1 MDLDGIRFFVAV
13 AEGGSFT
20 RAGEALGVG
29 QSAVSQQIRRL
40 EERCGRQL
48 FHRNS
53 QTVRLTPEGEAFLPY
68 ARDVQRACADADV
81 HLREPPLTGTVR
93 LGIAEDIAST
103 NLPEL
108 LGRFR
113 RVHRAVRILIET
125 GLSGNLSD
133 RLDRGEFDL
142 VVSKRA
148 STKQGGRVIF
158 REPLEWATS
167 IHHARLVAQRP
178 LPLALHPRPSVTADI
193 VLNALR
199 SSGIDA
205 VAVLISPSITALRA
219 GILAGLGIG
228 AFGRRFMP
236 AGLRAV
242 SPAEAGLP
250 SLPDLEFGL
259 ERRAG
264 NLSGAVERLAA
275 LLEAQDLGH
284 GHP

>member
-1 MDLDGIRFFVAV
+1 MDLDGVRFFIAV

-48 FHRNS
+48 FVRAPQS
-53 QTVRLTPEGEAFLPY
+53 VRLTPEGEAFLPY
-68 ARDVQRACADADV
+68 ALDVQRACADADV

-103 NLPEL
+103 NLPDL

-125 GLSGNLSD
+125 GLSGDLSD
-133 RLDRGEFDL
+133 RLDRGDFDL

-148 STKQGGRVIF
+148 STKQRGRVIF
-158 REPLEWATS
+158 REPLDWATS
-167 IHHARLVAQRP
+167 SLHPAILSQRP

-193 VLNALR
+193 VLTALR
-199 SSGIDA
+199 SHGVDS
-205 VAVLISPSITALRA
+205 VVVLTSPSITALRA
-219 GILAGLGIG
+219 GIIAGLGIG

-242 SPAEAGLP
+242 PPAQAGLP
-250 SLPDLEFGL
+250 ALPDLEFGL

-264 NLSGAVERLAA
+264 HLSGAVERLAEV
-275 LLEAQDLGH
+275 LETQELGH
-284 GHP
+284 AS